1 MSNGQ
6 MEDTVKLEWLVH
18 ELGGDAGLAAFARKY
33 HELFGEKIG
42 LDSQKA
48 KCLKLYRQYANI
60 VERKDL
66 KRGAFP
72 TVAEARK
79 KLYSMEC
86 QVPPGEL
93 EEFQRVWDATT
104 SLSREPVRTTS

>member
-42 LDSQKA
+42 LDSRLSNDNVTACFTGGSAKA
-48 KCLKLYRQYANI
+48 WVLGL
-60 VERKDL
+60 L
-66 KRGAFP
+66 
-72 TVAEARK
+72 
-79 KLYSMEC
+79 
-86 QVPPGEL
+86 
-93 EEFQRVWDATT
+93 W
-104 SLSREPVRTTS
+104 